1 MAVSTSAIVRR
12 TRAGTLS
19 SPTPGQ
25 QHHHGADAGE
35 GQQEGGRERRQERDV
50 DPHRPCSAV

>member
-12 TRAGTLS
+12 TRDGTFI

-25 QHHHGADAGE
+25 QHDHGADARE
-35 GQQEGGRERRQERDV
+35 GQQEGGRERRQE
-50 DPHRPCSAV
+50 